1 VPDAVVIGAGPNGLV
16 AANVL
21 ADAGW
26 SVVVL
31 EAQAEPGGAVRTEE
45 LTHPGF
51 RHDVFSAFYPLAVA
65 SPALRSMDL
74 DQHGLRWCRAA
85 IALAHPTPDGRCAY
99 VATDVDETAASIDSY
114 QPGDGDGW
122 RRLYGQWERVHEPLL
137 GSLLST
143 FPPVRHGLRLAATLG
158 ATGLLRFA
166 RFATL
171 PVRRLAEEEFTG
183 AGGGLLLAGNA
194 LHADFSPEAAL
205 GGFFGWL
212 LACLAQQV
220 GFPVPEG
227 GAAQLAQSLV
237 RRLDGR
243 GGTIACDTRVSGIV
257 VRNGRARGVVL
268 AGGGE
273 IVATRAILADVDAPT
288 LYLDLLEPEH
298 LPSRV
303 LDDIRRFQWDPSTI
317 KVDWALD
324 HPVPWEAEPARRAG
338 TVHVADSMDQLTQW
352 SADLAKGLVPAE
364 PFLLFGQQSLADPT
378 RCPPGTATAWAY
390 THVPRRIRGDAGGEL
405 TGAWTAAELDAFAD
419 RMEAQVEALAPG
431 FRGLVRGRH
440 VASPAGMEAADA
452 NLRGGAINGGTA
464 QLHQQ
469 LVFRPMPGMAR
480 PETPVS
486 GLFLASSS
494 AHPGGGVHGAPGA
507 NAARAALAAAGWV
520 ELPARAARMTRAAR
534 QLVDRR
540 GAG

>member
-1 VPDAVVIGAGPNGLV
+1 MPDAVVIGAGPNGLV

-31 EAQAEPGGAVRTEE
+31 EAQAEPGGAVRTKE
-45 LTHPGF
+45 LTLPGF

-65 SPALRSMDL
+65 SPVLRSMNL
-74 DQHGLRWCRAA
+74 EHHGLRWCRTP

-99 VATDVDETAASIDSY
+99 VSNDADETAASINSY
-114 QPGDGDGW
+114 QQGDGESW
-122 RRLYGQWERVHEPLL
+122 RRLYRQWDAVHEPLL
-137 GSLLST
+137 SAMLSP
-143 FPPVRHGLRLAATLG
+143 FPPVRHGLRLATTLG
-158 ATGLLRFA
+158 AAGLLRFA

-171 PVRRLAEEEFTG
+171 PVRRMAEEEFTG

-194 LHADFSPEAAL
+194 LHADFSPEATL
-205 GGFFGWL
+205 SGFFGWL
-212 LACLAQQV
+212 LACLAQHV

-227 GAAQLAQSLV
+227 GAAQLARSLV
-237 RRLDGR
+237 RRLEGR
-243 GGTIACDTRVSGIV
+243 GGSVECDTRVSGIV
-257 VRNGRARGVVL
+257 VRNGRARGVALV
-268 AGGGE
+268 GGSE
-273 IVATRAILADVDAPT
+273 IVATRAVLADVDAPT
-288 LYLDLLEPEH
+288 IYLELLEPEH
-298 LPSRV
+298 VPPRV
-303 LDDIRRFQWDPSTI
+303 LDDIRRFQWDASTI

-324 HPVPWEAEPARRAG
+324 GAVPWQAEPARQAG

-378 RCPPGTATAWAY
+378 RGPPGTATAWAY
-390 THVPRRIRGDAGGEL
+390 THVPRRVRGDAGGEL
-405 TGAWTAAELDAFAD
+405 TGAWTPAELDAFAD
-419 RMEAQVEALAPG
+419 RMEARVEALAPG

-440 VASPAGMEAADA
+440 VAGPAGMEAADA
-452 NLRGGAINGGTA
+452 SLRGGAINGGTA

-469 LVFRPMPGMAR
+469 LVFRPTPGLAR
-480 PETPVS
+480 PETPVG

-507 NAARAALAAAGWV
+507 NAARAALAAAGWAGQ
-520 ELPARAARMTRAAR
+520 PARAARAVRH
-534 QLVDRR
+534 LGDRR
-540 GAG
+540 RAG

>member
-16 AANVL
+16 AGNVL

-31 EAQAEPGGAVRTEE
+31 EAQPEPGGAVRTEE
-45 LTHPGF
+45 LTRPGF
-51 RHDVFSAFYPLAVA
+51 RHDLFSAFYPLAVA
-65 SPALRSMDL
+65 SPVLRSMNL
-74 DQHGLRWCRAA
+74 DHHGLHWCRAP

-99 VATDVDETAASIDSY
+99 VAGGVDETAASIDSY
-114 QPGDGDGW
+114 QPGDGESW
-122 RRLYGQWERVHEPLL
+122 RRLYAQWEVVHEPLL
-137 GSLLST
+137 GALLST
-143 FPPVRHGLRLAATLG
+143 FPPLRHGLRLATTLG
-158 ATGLLRFA
+158 PAGLVRFA

-171 PVRRLAEEEFTG
+171 PVRRLAEEEFAG

-194 LHADFSPEAAL
+194 LHGDFSPEATL

-227 GAAQLAQSLV
+227 GASELARSLV
-237 RRLDGR
+237 QRLDAR
-243 GGTIACDTRVSGIV
+243 GGTVECDTRVSGIV
-257 VRNGRARGVVL
+257 VRKGRARGVTL

-273 IVATRAILADVDAPT
+273 IVATRAVLADVDAPT

-298 LPSRV
+298 VPSRV
-303 LDDIRRFQWDPSTI
+303 LDDIGRFHWDPSTI

-324 HPVPWEAEPARRAG
+324 GPVPWEAEPARRAG
-338 TVHVADSMDQLTQW
+338 TVHVSDSMDQLTQW

-364 PFLLFGQQSLADPT
+364 PFLIFGQQSLADPT
-378 RCPPGTATAWAY
+378 RCPPGTATAWSY
-390 THVPRRIRGDAGGEL
+390 TRVPRRTRGDAGGDL
-405 TGAWTAAELDAFAD
+405 TGAWTPADLGAFAD
-419 RMEAQVEALAPG
+419 RMEARVEALAPG

-440 VASPAGMEAADA
+440 VTGPAQMEAADSS
-452 NLRGGAINGGTA
+452 LRGGAINGGTA

-469 LVFRPMPGMAR
+469 LVFRPTPGMAR
-480 PETPVS
+480 PETPVT

-507 NAARAALAAAGWV
+507 NAAHAALAAEGWR
-520 ELPARAARMTRAAR
+520 ELPARAARQAR
-534 QLVDRR
+534 HLLDRR
-540 GAG
+540 GVG